1 MCKIF
6 MYASATGFDTI
17 IMIRSGWWLD
27 NRSIGGVS
35 YTWIRREYCKYA
47 ARSLTDDIIE
57 YDTTYVTRKRQDAI
71 SDIHVLVPA
80 PSTLFAQ
87 IRRRRRLVN
96 CGSGDRSNVVDL
108 SRKFNSKYHRN
119 KKRKKKNG
127 KELSARYTN
136 VGFIIGSISEKKK
149 SDHNQ
154 SYFCSLWDV
163 LRFLISKHIRHNIVL
178 KRNPG
183 WKTFRSNWSIKRR
196 YIKANPF
203 GHW

>member
-6 MYASATGFDTI
+6 MYALATGFDTF

-71 SDIHVLVPA
+71 SDIHDLVPA

-96 CGSGDRSNVVDL
+96 CGFGDRCNVVDL

-119 KKRKKKNG
+119 KKRKKKTV
-127 KELSARYTN
+127 KSSRRVTRTLVLLSVRFPRRKNRIT
-136 VGFIIGSISEKKK
+136 ISRTFVPFETF
-149 SDHNQ
+149 
-154 SYFCSLWDV
+154 YV
-163 LRFLISKHIRHNIVL
+163 FL
-178 KRNPG
+178 
-183 WKTFRSNWSIKRR
+183 FRSTSVTI
-196 YIKANPF
+196 
-203 GHW
+203 